1 MNQPPIPDFDYSTAE
16 DGWYVLFYCWDA
28 EEGVFCEPCR
38 LESGEWKEC
47 GYSYREGSAGLG
59 AIADYPFTGAD
70 KFADKESAVKC
81 ASTF

>member
-1 MNQPPIPDFDYSTAE
+1 MNQPPIPDFDYSTAK

-47 GYSYREGSAGLG
+47 GYAYATFEAT
-59 AIADYPFTGAD
+59 ADYPFTGAN
-70 KFADKESAVKC
+70 KFADKESAVEY
-81 ASTF
+81 ASAF